1 MSSSRIDADE
11 TLLPVIPIVH
21 VGCAGIDTSEL
32 VGDAAITGAIVVPDP
47 GTVLIGIN
55 KVKVLFFLRLNR
67 QFGQV
72 FSRGVMGAPQRGQV
86 LGAI

>member
-47 GTVLIGIN
+47 GTVLIS
-55 KVKVLFFLRLNR
+55 KK
-67 QFGQV
+67 
-72 FSRGVMGAPQRGQV
+72 
-86 LGAI
+86 